1 MCYIIL
7 LYPEIRL
14 KRAPQFHT
22 VFKVIRVQAFQS
34 QYLRCIGVGI
44 DNRLTGHLKVYKV
57 TVLCEENY
65 FFCLGTQPSH
75 LLSERNIR
83 VCHPTSMLSTN
94 KRPFGSA

>member
-22 VFKVIRVQAFQS
+22 VFKVIRVQAFRS
-34 QYLRCIGVGI
+34 QYLRCVGVGI

-65 FFCLGTQPSH
+65 GIT
-75 LLSERNIR
+75 LLQYRTMSNY
-83 VCHPTSMLSTN
+83 
-94 KRPFGSA
+94 